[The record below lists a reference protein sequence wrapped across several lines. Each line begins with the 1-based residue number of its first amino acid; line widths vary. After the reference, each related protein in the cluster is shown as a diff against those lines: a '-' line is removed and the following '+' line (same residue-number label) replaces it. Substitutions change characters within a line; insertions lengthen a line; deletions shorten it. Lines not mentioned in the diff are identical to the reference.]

1 MKKFI
6 IVLILLV
13 LVAGGACGIYFLFD
27 TYATEAEVGVGGQGK
42 PSETK
47 ETCTVTYVDNGAE
60 ILTQTYLQGETL
72 TNIPEIENG
81 QINFGDTFFAGWATD
96 DGIFA
101 DKNFIVQESVT
112 LYSVYD
118 IASSGLYEEGT
129 TNLISSWDE
138 LVRRGRIEVVQQNS
152 SYAISR
158 VSTSLEGSLYV
169 DDTITGISPNAFEGC
184 SLLIDITIPETV
196 TYINRN
202 AFKDC
207 TGLTSIYIPES
218 VESFGVG
225 GTSSVPEWSLFDG
238 CSSDLIVCCG
248 ASEQQ
253 SGWFNEWNNLS
264 SETKATTYYDYSY
277 DGFTI
282 GREANFAECTATYTY
297 NTDSTLL
304 TKTYT
309 AGQKIEMVGLIGV
322 MQWSCESPGLI
333 ESGNEQLIASDITLT
348 PVMMTSDEM
357 ESNSV
362 DYINLNGGNIY
373 YATGNDYR
381 EGIVVYYDDGTHWF
395 VDTSGHYEYSMDA
408 EGSIVILYP
417 VSDGSLGTVRYE
429 DRIYSGD
436 IIIDIGTKTVA
447 TFDKNISGEF
457 LICYD
462 MTVIYLDEG
471 AFVYDPVNKTDT
483 NISEN
488 KKWDMMYYT
497 GFDNMTAKHSGI
509 VISDTALY
517 GSSYYDYISYD
528 VATREAKYE
537 TYIDEGEDAPV
548 TGH

>member
-238 CSSDLIVCCG
+238 CSSDLIICCG
-248 ASEQQ
+248 ATEQQ

-264 SETKATTYYDYSY
+264 SDTKATTYYDYSY

-297 NTDSTLL
+297 NNNSTLL

-309 AGQKIEMVGLIGV
+309 AGQRIEIVGLIGV
-322 MQWSCESPGLI
+322 MQWSCDSPGLI
-333 ESGNEQLIASDITLT
+333 ESGSEQLIASDITLT

-357 ESNSV
+357 EFNSV
-362 DYINLNGGNIY
+362 DYVDLIGGTVY

-381 EGIVVYYDDGTHWF
+381 EGIVVYYDDGTYWF
-395 VDTSGHYEYSMDA
+395 VNTSGHYEYLMYA

-417 VSDGSLGTVRYE
+417 DSDGSLGTVRYE

-462 MTVIYLDEG
+462 MTVVYLDEG

-483 NISEN
+483 KIVNSTSY
-488 KKWDMMYYT
+488 DMLVY
-497 GFDNMTAKHSGI
+497 GDFDSMTAKH
-509 VISDTALY
+509 
-517 GSSYYDYISYD
+517 GSVRIYESSTLDDLSYSYYVYD
-528 VATREAKYE
+528 VE
-537 TYIDEGEDAPV
+537 TKDTSFWFYTDEGEDAPV